1 MHAVNLFCFA
11 ATTFTKS
18 GEIDEDAFR
27 EFLQRF
33 IDANIGVYLGS
44 GGGGEGHALS
54 MAELR
59 RVYEI
64 GVRECKG
71 RIPVHAN
78 PPEQHTAR
86 LAREHVAL
94 AIEAGIEV
102 VHLYHLPGWHGMRPT
117 DAEIIAYYESVFSST
132 KHPMTI
138 SVNPSMGYT
147 PKASLIAQICRKF
160 PHIVAAKLSS
170 VSDAY
175 LVDLMDMVDRQM
187 SFYVQPAGSVNALA
201 LGVDGIFS
209 TEANIVPKTLRRYL
223 NLYQENNFTEMA
235 KAYADLR
242 KFDQYVRK
250 WNPSI
255 PRWIKMSMKVLKLPG
270 GEGGPR
276 EPYRLPPAD
285 ELHRF
290 TDGLLKLNIPEIDEQ
305 ARVAGLI

>member
-1 MHAVNLFCFA
+1 MSAVSLYCFA

-27 EFLQRF
+27 QFLQRF
-33 IDANIGVYLGS
+33 IDAKIGVYLGS
-44 GGGGEGHALS
+44 GGGGEGHALT

-64 GVRECKG
+64 GLQECKG
-71 RIPVHAN
+71 KIPVHAN

-94 AIEAGIEV
+94 AVEAGIEV
-102 VHLYHLPGWHGMRPT
+102 VHLYHFPGWHGMRPT
-117 DAEIIAYYESVFSST
+117 DAEIVAYYESVISAT

-147 PKASLIAQICRKF
+147 PKASLIAQMCRKY

-175 LVDLMDMVDRQM
+175 LVDLMEMIDRDI
-187 SFYVQPAGSVNALA
+187 SFYVQPAGSMNALA
-201 LGVDGIFS
+201 LGADGIFS
-209 TEANIVPKTLRRYL
+209 TEANIVPRTLRLYL
-223 NLYQENNFTEMA
+223 DHYENKRFDEMA

-242 KFDQYVRK
+242 QFDQYVRK

-255 PRWIKMSMKVLKLPG
+255 PRWIKMGMKVLQLPG

-285 ELHRF
+285 ELQRF
-290 TDGLLKLNIPEIDEQ
+290 TEGLLKLNVPEINDQ
-305 ARVAGLI
+305 ARTAGLI